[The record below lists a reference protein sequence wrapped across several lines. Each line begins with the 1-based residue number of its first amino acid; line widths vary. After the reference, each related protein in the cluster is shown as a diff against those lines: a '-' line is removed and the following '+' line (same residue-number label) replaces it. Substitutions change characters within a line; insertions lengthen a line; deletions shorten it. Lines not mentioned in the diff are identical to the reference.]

1 MCLTTFCVKPKLHLK
16 KLQLMVFQIIML
28 HENTDILPFV
38 YSYDLYPGNNYPT
51 EVIMI
56 VLVGIHAINKLGWKE
71 VANKD

>member
-1 MCLTTFCVKPKLHLK
+1 
-16 KLQLMVFQIIML
+16 MVFQIIML

-38 YSYDLYPGNNYPT
+38 YSYDLYPGNNDPT

-56 VLVGIHAINKLGWKE
+56 VLVGIHAINKLGWTE